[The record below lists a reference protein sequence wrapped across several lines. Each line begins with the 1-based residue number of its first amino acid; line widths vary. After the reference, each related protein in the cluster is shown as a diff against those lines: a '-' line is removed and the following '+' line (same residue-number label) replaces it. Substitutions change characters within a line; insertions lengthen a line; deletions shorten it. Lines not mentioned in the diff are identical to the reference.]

1 MRNMCVQPIKSVR
14 VLHVRP
20 PTRAAHDR
28 RNATRP
34 HICLLGDCPT
44 HYHPTQTQQPQGHRQ
59 NLPSLAVVPL
69 CCDHDQPPPRS
80 TPTVGWWGASAKP
93 ASYGGHIV
101 SRVSPGGE
109 TQGVQGQLCPPCKT
123 ISACTCTELKN
134 GLTPSLLQAAGVTL
148 GHAARNA

>member
-1 MRNMCVQPIKSVR
+1 MCVQPIKSVR

-59 NLPSLAVVPL
+59 NNNLLLIKWQHLDSSAMCPTAHSLSLPAPWSTLTVCPHASSSESSRLVVFLVAHEALPL
-69 CCDHDQPPPRS
+69 ILVLEIEDDDF
-80 TPTVGWWGASAKP
+80 
-93 ASYGGHIV
+93 
-101 SRVSPGGE
+101 
-109 TQGVQGQLCPPCKT
+109 
-123 ISACTCTELKN
+123 
-134 GLTPSLLQAAGVTL
+134 
-148 GHAARNA
+148 

>member
-1 MRNMCVQPIKSVR
+1 MCVQPIKSVR

-59 NLPSLAVVPL
+59 NYNLLLIKWQHLASSAMCPTAHSLSLPAPWSTLTVCPL
-69 CCDHDQPPPRS
+69 G
-80 TPTVGWWGASAKP
+80 TPYTL
-93 ASYGGHIV
+93 H
-101 SRVSPGGE
+101 E
-109 TQGVQGQLCPPCKT
+109 
-123 ISACTCTELKN
+123 N
-134 GLTPSLLQAAGVTL
+134 GVTL
-148 GHAARNA
+148 TQREPPVRISQPAAPITPRVHGPLDEWLVPSSIGSVHDLEIEDDDF